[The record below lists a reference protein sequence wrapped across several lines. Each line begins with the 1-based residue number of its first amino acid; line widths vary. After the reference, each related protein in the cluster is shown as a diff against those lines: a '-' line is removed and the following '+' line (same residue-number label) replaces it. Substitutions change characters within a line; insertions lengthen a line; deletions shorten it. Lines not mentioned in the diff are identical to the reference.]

1 MSYENTQCVCGGR
14 KLTDT
19 MLCADCEKAV
29 EGTFDRREMENPAA
43 TWEQRRNAAIRCLAV
58 ARRRNPSLPLTYACR

>member
-1 MSYENTQCVCGGR
+1 MAYENNKCPCGGR

-29 EGTFDRREMENPAA
+29 GGTFDRTQMDNPNESFEA
-43 TWEQRRNAAIRCLAV
+43 RRNAAIRVLSV
-58 ARRRNPSLPLTYACR
+58 SRRRNASLPLAFSVR